1 MKIAII
7 IHHSEL
13 NNNIHEQGIAAICN
27 NLTVFT
33 KLQEIPD
40 EIQTLS
46 NKIDLVQVDDS
57 VEDKKFQNVWLSS
70 KGIEFI
76 DDYPIHYKHIM
87 QIQ

>member
-13 NNNIHEQGIAAICN
+13 DDNIHEQGIAAICD
-27 NLTVFT
+27 NLTAFT

-40 EIQTLS
+40 EIQFLS
-46 NKIDLVQVDDS
+46 NKIDLVQVDDN

-76 DDYPIHYKHIM
+76 DDYPIHYKHI
-87 QIQ
+87 IRIR